1 LAKLGPIAERAGQTP
16 AIEAPSI
23 DISSAGGYGPGM
35 TKTLFAAALYY
46 ALLS

>member
-1 LAKLGPIAERAGQTP
+1 LAKFGSIIESSGQTP

-35 TKTLFAAALYY
+35 TKTLFATALYY